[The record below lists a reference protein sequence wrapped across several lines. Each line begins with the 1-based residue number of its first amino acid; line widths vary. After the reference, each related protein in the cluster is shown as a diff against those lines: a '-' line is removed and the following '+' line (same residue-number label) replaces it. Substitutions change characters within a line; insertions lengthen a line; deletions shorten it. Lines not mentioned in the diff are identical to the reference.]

1 MDSLALPNALI
12 NQVLLTIIW
21 LRKYPHVDTLSLWF
35 DIDPSSVVRI
45 VYKVLPELRRYFQN
59 QISWPTLPEWRSL
72 MGNWEEFPN
81 VVGAIVTTPHK
92 IYRTLIEPK
101 RPFYSGYRHY
111 HCMNTQLVMDNEGHI
126 RFVQA
131 EFLGS
136 THDAVSFQLMDPIGP
151 GRNLD
156 LPPNAKLLA
165 DKAYLDGGS
174 LLTPVKAN
182 QMHLLNRRD
191 RKRARRFNTLLSKR
205 RVKIEHIFKEV
216 KTYKAIGQIW
226 RHPLWLMPVC
236 VELVAL

>member
-1 MDSLALPNALI
+1 
-12 NQVLLTIIW
+12 
-21 LRKYPHVDTLSLWF
+21 
-35 DIDPSSVVRI
+35 
-45 VYKVLPELRRYFQN
+45 
-59 QISWPTLPEWRSL
+59 

-81 VVGAIVTTPHK
+81 VVGAIDTTPHE
-92 IYRTLIEPK
+92 IYRPLIEPQ

-131 EFLGS
+131 GFLGS
-136 THDAVSFQLMDPIGP
+136 THDAVSFRLMEPIGP

-165 DKAYLDGGS
+165 DKAYPDGGS

-191 RKRARRFNTLLSKR
+191 RRRARMFNTLLSKR

-216 KTYKAIGQIW
+216 KTYKAIGQNW
-226 RHPLWLMPVC
+226 RHPRWLMPVC
-236 VELVAL
+236 VELVAFFI